1 MNTQQ
6 KLFIALILS
15 FLSHSFLAY
24 GAPKMSLRD
33 KEYKKNH
40 LKNLGRKKGY
50 QGNKDWSNFLAI
62 AKKYEDKD
70 VLGKMLSIT
79 PNNRTERAQ
88 YVLDLFSIHKEKPE
102 FFVKT
107 SYEFFGNDMGC
118 VARLFKHFPAILEE
132 NELSDVYKAAKK
144 PSTLF
149 TKFMDTHKRTD
160 LSKVD
165 MKKETKQRL
174 KCQKNRD
181 NFKL

>member
-1 MNTQQ
+1 MKTQQ
-6 KLFIALILS
+6 TLYIALILT
-15 FLSHSFLAY
+15 FLVHPLAIQA
-24 GAPKMSLRD
+24 APKMSLRD

-40 LKNLGRKKGY
+40 LKKLGRKKGY
-50 QGNKDWSNFLAI
+50 QGNKDWSNFLAM
-62 AKKYEDKD
+62 AKKYEDKE
-70 VLGKMLSIT
+70 VLGKLLSIT

-107 SYEFFGNDMGC
+107 SYEFFGKDMGC
-118 VARLFKHFPAILEE
+118 VARLFKHFPAILEK
-132 NELSDVYKAAKK
+132 NELDDVYKAAKR
-144 PSTLF
+144 PSPLF
-149 TKFMDTHKRTD
+149 RKFMDTHKRTD